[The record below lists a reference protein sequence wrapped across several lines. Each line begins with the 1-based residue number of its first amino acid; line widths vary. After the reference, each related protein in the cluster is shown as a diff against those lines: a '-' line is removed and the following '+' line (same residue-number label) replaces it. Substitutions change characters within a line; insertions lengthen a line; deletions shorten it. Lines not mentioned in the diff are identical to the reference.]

1 MTTKTTTA
9 KMQTIALVLMGC
21 ALLAAIAGL
30 LGHAYHYDPVEWV
43 AWTFTTLAPLG
54 LTICFGLWATEG

>member
-1 MTTKTTTA
+1 
-9 KMQTIALVLMGC
+9 MQTIALVLMGC